1 MTTPTITVGQ
11 AINLINDSIL
21 NFEDGLPQD
30 TIDTITFAVNN
41 EIQVRDYF
49 LGMPDTYS
57 LDTCLSFVKYL
68 GSSVSDTDIHALA
81 TIASAYEYENGNM
94 ATVMILLAS
103 VLESKPDYSLAKLLD
118 RVAQAGWPA
127 SSFVEMRK
135 ELHPQVVKSL
145 EEIKDQLIE
154 A

>member
-1 MTTPTITVGQ
+1 
-11 AINLINDSIL
+11 
-21 NFEDGLPQD
+21 
-30 TIDTITFAVNN
+30 
-41 EIQVRDYF
+41 
-49 LGMPDTYS
+49 MPDTYS

-94 ATVMILLAS
+94 ATVMLLLAS
-103 VLESKPDYSLAKLLD
+103 VLESNPDYSLAKLLD

-145 EEIKDQLIE
+145 EKIKDQLIE